1 MQGSPHPHE
10 KHPSHTQH
18 WAASM
23 HFFVLWIWVYEAA
36 YQPVIKPVLRRRTAY
51 CIKAKVLWKS
61 GRTSLSFSC
70 GDCLGPRGLGGDF
83 MCARA
88 QSLRTIIMSVN
99 LVTTA
104 VNHYSHLPSMT
115 GLVFLCGLQVVLN
128 KEDGIRNLQ
137 LLY

>member
-1 MQGSPHPHE
+1 
-10 KHPSHTQH
+10 
-18 WAASM
+18 
-23 HFFVLWIWVYEAA
+23 
-36 YQPVIKPVLRRRTAY
+36 
-51 CIKAKVLWKS
+51 
-61 GRTSLSFSC
+61 
-70 GDCLGPRGLGGDF
+70 

-128 KEDGIRNLQ
+128 EEDAIRNLQ